1 MLLPRVGDKSEF
13 PSAIDMH
20 IPLWKNMF
28 CHMKLVLMIVHFT
41 QVTSLN
47 PQIVKY
53 LLFLNELGYCMSL

>member
-1 MLLPRVGDKSEF
+1 
-13 PSAIDMH
+13 
-20 IPLWKNMF
+20 MF